1 MPSESEIGAKRA
13 TTKTNNR
20 GKYFYVYS
28 NLLLN
33 FFSEFLNLQNLK
45 NLSKKLPNFKI

>member
-1 MPSESEIGAKRA
+1 MKRIK
-13 TTKTNNR
+13 KTNLHNAQWIWDR
-20 GKYFYVYS
+20 GKKGNNKNKQQGKYFYVYS

-45 NLSKKLPNFKI
+45 N